1 MKQIN
6 EKEIEVNGN
15 KICFVTSIKK
25 IIEYEKFFVVLVR
38 ERKEI
43 PNDIIAY
50 DYNGNEMWKIN
61 DIVKAKI
68 PRGYDNIEKV
78 SEHLFKAYYE
88 LGIIYEIDLDTM
100 VVINETYMR

>member
-15 KICFVTSIKK
+15 IIYFKTSIKK
-25 IIEYEKFFVVLVR
+25 IIEYESFFVVLVR

-43 PNDIIAY
+43 PNNIVAY

-61 DIVKAKI
+61 DIIKAKI
-68 PRGYDNIEKV
+68 PRGFDNMEKI

-88 LGIIYEIDLDTM
+88 LGIIYEIDLDTN
-100 VVINETYMR
+100 VVLKEIYTR